1 MDDAGSAR
9 GPGRQPWV
17 GPLAE
22 FGAADLALA
31 GGKGANLG
39 ELVREGFP
47 VPPGFVITTAAYEHA
62 LRSAGQAAGQV
73 PADEEA
79 AQVPVPDDLRTEILA
94 AYRGLGAGRVAV
106 RSSATAED
114 LPGAAFAGQQDTFLN
129 VVGEAALL
137 AAVAKCWT
145 SLWTDRAIAYRSRLG
160 IGPAQVRIAVVVQVM
175 VSADWAGVLFSA
187 NPVSGSR
194 EELVVDAAR
203 GPGEAVVSGTVTPDL
218 YVLDRAGHVKRRH
231 SGQQETVSRGKHDGG
246 PELSGDILRQLAAL
260 ASAAAWHFG
269 SPQDIEWACAG
280 GRLYILQARPMTAL
294 PPPPVKLNRLQRL
307 AAPFFVE
314 MFPVRP
320 FPLDV
325 TGWMEHGILGMVGR
339 MADSIGMRYPTVAQ
353 LLPEE
358 EGVVVRLVPPT
369 VRPGLKALALP
380 LLLTVRARRFH
391 LARWTADPRFRDYE
405 AHVAQQAGRDI
416 RQLSWPELRAL
427 PRGLM
432 GGMRTI
438 ADLRI
443 DYLPAALLPVARLHL
458 RLALLGLHRL
468 AADLVAGAHTRTT
481 DANDALDRLAR
492 LVRRDAALRS
502 AFARLDQAE
511 LAAEVDSN
519 PQFSGFRGQLDAFLA
534 EYGHRETATP
544 LLASQ
549 PTWRDAP
556 DVVLGLVKVLVG
568 GQAAGETAGAEAGT
582 ADTVGT
588 GERAADALALLRAHP
603 ALRKPERL
611 ARMLRLVCA
620 AQSGAAFREDTHF
633 YGTQLLPLVRRS
645 FLEIGRRLQGA
656 GVLDRP
662 EDVFHL
668 RLEELEGIDGDP
680 GRGIGAAGGLGA
692 AEASGLC
699 AAVAARAEKRASL
712 AGVPLI
718 NPHSVFPDRAVAAA
732 DALVTGTGAS
742 SGTATGRVR
751 VVRSPADFGT
761 LRSGEVLVCPYTNP
775 AWTPLFQR
783 AAAVVVD
790 AGGLGSHAAIV
801 AREYGI
807 PAVMGTRDG
816 TAVLKD
822 GQQVTVD
829 GYRGRITARSGR

>member
-1 MDDAGSAR
+1 MNDAGSAR
-9 GPGRQPWV
+9 RPERQPWV

-22 FGAADLALA
+22 FGAGDLALA

-73 PADEEA
+73 PADEGA
-79 AQVPVPDDLRTEILA
+79 AQAPVPEDLRAEILA
-94 AYRGLGAGRVAV
+94 AYRDLGAGPVAV

-129 VVGEAALL
+129 VAGDAALL
-137 AAVAKCWT
+137 AAVAKCWA
-145 SLWTDRAIAYRSRLG
+145 SLWTGRAVAYRSRLG

-175 VSADWAGVLFSA
+175 VPADWAGVLFSA

-194 EELVVDAAR
+194 EEMVVDVAR
-203 GPGEAVVSGTVTPDL
+203 GLGEAVVSGRVTPDL
-218 YVLDRAGHVKRRH
+218 YVLDRAGRVKRQHAGNQEAAGR
-231 SGQQETVSRGKHDGG
+231 GQHDGG
-246 PELSGDILRQLAAL
+246 QELSADMLRRLAAL

-307 AAPFFVE
+307 AAPFLVE
-314 MFPVRP
+314 MFPIRP

-339 MADSIGMRYPTVAQ
+339 MADSFGVRYPTVAE

-358 EGVVVRLVPPT
+358 DGVVVRLIPPT

-380 LLLTVRARRFH
+380 LLFTVRARRFH

-405 AHVAQQAGRDI
+405 ASVAHQAGRDM
-416 RQLSWPELRAL
+416 RQLGWPELRAL

-438 ADLRI
+438 AELRI
-443 DYLPAALLPVARLHL
+443 DYLPGALLPIARLHL

-468 AADLVAGAHTRTT
+468 AADLVAGARTRTT
-481 DANDALDRLAR
+481 DANDALDRLAS
-492 LVRRDAALRS
+492 LVRRDAALMS
-502 AFARLDQAE
+502 VFARLDQAE
-511 LAAEVDSN
+511 LVAEVDSN

-556 DVVLGLVKVLVG
+556 DVVLGLVKVLAG
-568 GQAAGETAGAEAGT
+568 GQAAGAEAGR
-582 ADTVGT
+582 ADAAGT
-588 GERAADALALLRAHP
+588 GERAADALALLHVHP
-603 ALRKPERL
+603 ALRKPKRL
-611 ARMLRLVCA
+611 ARMLGLVRA
-620 AQSGAAFREDTHF
+620 AQAGAAFREDTHF

-645 FLEIGRRLQGA
+645 CLEIGRRLQGA

-680 GRGIGAAGGLGA
+680 GLGAGATGGLGA
-692 AEASGLC
+692 AQAAGLR
-699 AAVAARAEKRASL
+699 AAVAARAVKRAGL

-742 SGTATGRVR
+742 SGTAAGRVR
-751 VVRSPADFGT
+751 VVRSPANFGT

-822 GQQVTVD
+822 GQLVTVD
-829 GYRGRITARSGR
+829 GYRGRVTARPGR